1 MKRWKA
7 IISAFALAMCAS
19 VTAVGLGG
27 WVIQGSGN
35 AQYDKYYDSNA
46 KKVAYTQDSKGVNTY
61 FTSVESALEKTSSGT
76 VYVIPGMNPTINT
89 NCTVKSGVSLY
100 LPYEDDLK
108 TVHNVE
114 DPGRTSEGNFSDYED
129 AVNNKKLCKSTLTLA
144 NNVTLTNQG
153 TIFVGGILGRK
164 SIAPTGMTVG
174 NYSQIMLSAGSK
186 IQNTGNLTCY
196 GYIKESNSAKGLGK
210 VVCNESGRL
219 LLPLVVYDFR
229 GGSFSLWAVNGGNL
243 LRDWNSLP
251 FNVFDFPNIQCE
263 VSISGNSVLSC
274 TATFFANNQIY
285 TSPVDLVGPSGSS
298 SLILLKSGVL
308 KYRYNTP
315 LGYAYDDYSKELK
328 KESANRTTFAVSGD
342 VNIASMSVSLGGL
355 NIDTNKF
362 HLPFSYKF
370 SFDFQSGTI
379 EIGEKTKFL
388 AGSSIHVGSNT
399 QMFVKKETVFYQN
412 FVPTITD
419 GRGDGYPRY
428 TTSSE
433 LINDGTITI
442 SSSFGGIILSSN
454 ENARIITSSGYSNGV
469 KTTEALTAEIKGLSG
484 TKVEHQEYSK
494 ITLIDLMV
502 FDPNSDATMLYSYG
516 RAANGFDIDSVEGG
530 KTYTSHHLVDY
541 NRFGWYTDG
550 AISSYKYG
558 VRYVLNSNTATNPNS
573 IVSFDTDKGTSLIKP
588 LGNENTNLKFVGY
601 YYASDFNTP
610 SMLEKDSTGNY
621 LLDPAEAV
629 SYLGNNNFITL
640 YGKWVDTSSMVTIQ
654 FRKYNDNGSLFDT
667 NSYVGTVGEAVIIS
681 DYSDFNNTDRKSA
694 EVVNVSKIDY
704 KFKEWVVKDS
714 SGNIIAQTNNSF
726 TPLVAKS
733 IYYIEPVYEAIRN
746 LALIV
751 KNARRE
757 AVLTNYYAINVLK
770 IGEETKPVKDLNEH
784 VFYVNSNDS
793 LFVKTEPG
801 DRYLYE
807 ATLTVNGFD
816 NYVFGNDTSTK
827 LQLSRYQSA
836 FDSLSGPIRLNGS
849 VRKK

>member
-1 MKRWKA
+1 MRKWKA
-7 IISAFALAMCAS
+7 IISAFALALCAS

-35 AQYDKYYDSNA
+35 TQYDKYYDANA

-61 FTSVESALEKTSSGT
+61 FTTVESALEKTSSGT
-76 VYVIPGMNPTINT
+76 VYVIPGANPTINT
-89 NCTVKSGVSLY
+89 NCTIKSGVSLF

-129 AVNNKKLCKSTLTLA
+129 AVNNKGLCKSTLTLA

-153 TIFVGGILGRK
+153 AIFVGGILGRK

-219 LLPLVVYDFR
+219 LLPLVVYDFI
-229 GGSFSLWAVNGGNL
+229 GGSFSLWAVNVGNL

-388 AGSSIHVGSNT
+388 AGSSVHVGSNT

-428 TTSSE
+428 TMSSE

-469 KTTEALTAEIKGLSG
+469 KTTEALTAEKKGLSG

-502 FDPNSDATMLYSYG
+502 FDPNGDTAMLYSYG
-516 RAANGFDIDSVEGG
+516 KAASGFDIDSVEGG

-541 NRFGWYTDG
+541 NRFGWYADG

-573 IVSFDTDKGTSLIKP
+573 IASFDTDKGTSLIKP
-588 LGNENTNLKFVGY
+588 LGNANTNLEFVGY
-601 YYASDFNTP
+601 YYASDFNVS
-610 SMLEKDSTGNY
+610 SMLEEDSTGNY
-621 LLDPAEAV
+621 LLDPAKAV
-629 SYLGNNNFITL
+629 RYLGNNNFVTL
-640 YGKWVDTSSMVTIQ
+640 YGKWIDASSRVTIQ
-654 FRKYNDNGSLFDT
+654 FRKYNDNGSLSDT
-667 NSYVGTVGEAVIIS
+667 TSYVGAIGEAVNIS
-681 DYSDFNNTDRKSA
+681 DYPDFNNTDRKSI
-694 EVVNVSKIDY
+694 EVANVSRIDY
-704 KFKEWVVKDS
+704 KFKGWVVKDS
-714 SGNIIAQTNNSF
+714 SGNIITQTNNSF
-726 TPLVAKS
+726 IPTVSSAT
-733 IYYIEPVYEAIRN
+733 YYIEPLYEKIN
-746 LALIV
+746 CLALIV
-751 KNARRE
+751 KNAYKSYVVRG
-757 AVLTNYYAINVLK
+757 YYAITDLQISGSAIN
-770 IGEETKPVKDLNEH
+770 IKDTNEH
-784 VFYVNSNDS
+784 I
-793 LFVKTEPG
+793 LFVAQSDTIYIETEPG
-801 DRYLYE
+801 SRVKYT
-807 ATLTVNGFD
+807 ATFTINGKTITVDNGS
-816 NYVFGNDTSTK
+816 NKTI
-827 LQLSRYQSA
+827 
-836 FDSLSGPIRLNGS
+836 SLSYYADEFASLKGPIRINGAHS
-849 VRKK
+849 